1 MSGDLYTGVYAG
13 RRVLVTGHTGF
24 VGSWAARWLGALGA
38 EVAGYSR
45 GQRRQTAS
53 PNTEPPSVGMR
64 VFAGDIADAGS
75 VAAAMSAFRPEI
87 VLHLAGSTVVA
98 AGFRDPALTF
108 RSNVAGTAAVLD
120 AATRQPSVRSVV
132 VTGTPAVTP
141 LGDDLRLGP
150 YPASKLAV
158 EACVAAYGHDRT
170 QQAAG
175 RAEPLRIGLARPG
188 VMIGGDWAE
197 GRLLADVV
205 RAIRDGQP
213 VILGAPRAVRPW
225 QHVLEGVSGALSL
238 AARLWTGPAP
248 RRRYDFGCGHQPT
261 GSAVQDVVG
270 EFLAAYGVPGWPV
283 RPAAAGGTSDTPAA
297 GTSDRPA
304 RVRPSGKAGGGADD
318 RIELGYAAA
327 QAELGWR
334 PVWSLSRALR
344 ECAAW
349 YQAAP
354 AGPDALAATMDEQI
368 AAYAADA
375 GHVWASPTNLI
386 EGVTECVFS

>member
-1 MSGDLYTGVYAG
+1 MSGELYTGVYAG

-24 VGSWAARWLGALGA
+24 VGNWAARWLGALGA

-120 AATRQPSVRSVV
+120 AATRLPSVRCVV

-150 YPASKLAV
+150 YAASKLAV
-158 EACVAAYGHDRT
+158 EACVAAYGHDLT

-175 RAEPLRIGLARPG
+175 RADPLRIGLARPG

-205 RAIRDGQP
+205 RSIRDGQP

-248 RRRYDFGCGHQPT
+248 RRRYDFGCGQRPT
-261 GSAVQDVVG
+261 GMAVQDVVG

-283 RPAAAGGTSDTPAA
+283 HPAA
-297 GTSDRPA
+297 
-304 RVRPSGKAGGGADD
+304 AGGGADD
-318 RIELGYAAA
+318 RVDLGYAAA

-386 EGVTECVFS
+386 EGATECVFS

>member
-1 MSGDLYTGVYAG
+1 MSGELYTGVYAG

-98 AGFRDPALTF
+98 AGFRDPAMTF
-108 RSNVAGTAAVLD
+108 RSNVAGTVAVLD
-120 AATRQPSVRSVV
+120 AATRQPSVRCVV
-132 VTGTPAVTP
+132 VTGTPAITP

-150 YPASKLAV
+150 YAASKLAV
-158 EACVAAYGHDRT
+158 EACVAAYAHDRT

-175 RAEPLRIGLARPG
+175 RADPLRIGLARPG

-205 RAIRDGQP
+205 RSIRAGQP
-213 VILGAPRAVRPW
+213 VILGAPQAVRPW

-238 AARLWTGPAP
+238 AARLWTGPAS
-248 RRRYDFGCGHQPT
+248 RRRYDFGCGQRPA
-261 GSAVQDVVG
+261 GMAVQDVVG
-270 EFLAAYGVPGWPV
+270 EFLAAYGLPGWPV
-283 RPAAAGGTSDTPAA
+283 RSAAAGGTSDRPGRG
-297 GTSDRPA
+297 GTSD
-304 RVRPSGKAGGGADD
+304 KAGGGADD
-318 RIELGYAAA
+318 RVELGYAAA

-344 ECAAW
+344 ECVAW

-375 GHVWASPTNLI
+375 GHVWASPTNSI
-386 EGVTECVFS
+386 EGASECVFS